1 VSGVSWEWEE
11 VSGLT
16 PSRAMFLKAVGDISS
31 IILGF

>member
-1 VSGVSWEWEE
+1 VSRVSWEWEE
-11 VSGLT
+11 VNGLT